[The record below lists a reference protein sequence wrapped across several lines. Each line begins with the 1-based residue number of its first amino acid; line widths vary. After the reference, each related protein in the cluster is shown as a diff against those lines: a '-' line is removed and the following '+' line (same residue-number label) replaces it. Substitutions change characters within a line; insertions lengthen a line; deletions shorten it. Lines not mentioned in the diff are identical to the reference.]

1 MIWGNVSAEEKDIKI
16 RVYGHVYNENK
27 NTPIKNMSVYIKK
40 DGKILWNW
48 KSSKEWLYDII
59 IDNRTDY
66 LNVCIESNSF
76 TEIKNSNY
84 CVTVSAFQKIGRI
97 INDIEVREVEYDFY
111 TNSQW
116 ENLNER
122 YEEEVTNQSTEEAFD
137 EYQETILQE
146 REKDEERI
154 AEEERLAELEKQK
167 AEYKMVANTEMT
179 WPLDVIQI
187 IGTVKSL
194 SGTTQ
199 DIDYNRTYII
209 AIDHYGNKLKEERLN
224 KYYDF
229 NITIHPKNE
238 KVFLHP
244 VNLKIENR
252 EYVKIEGENI
262 LKYEPEYRLITKEK
276 NIVNVKIREK
286 KVGKMDK
293 TLYVKEKLPILSI
306 LFILGFIVISM
317 IVVVKNRI
325 NAKRQDY

>member
-1 MIWGNVSAEEKDIKI
+1 
-16 RVYGHVYNENK
+16 
-27 NTPIKNMSVYIKK
+27 
-40 DGKILWNW
+40 
-48 KSSKEWLYDII
+48 
-59 IDNRTDY
+59 
-66 LNVCIESNSF
+66 
-76 TEIKNSNY
+76 
-84 CVTVSAFQKIGRI
+84 
-97 INDIEVREVEYDFY
+97 
-111 TNSQW
+111 
-116 ENLNER
+116 
-122 YEEEVTNQSTEEAFD
+122 
-137 EYQETILQE
+137 
-146 REKDEERI
+146 
-154 AEEERLAELEKQK
+154 
-167 AEYKMVANTEMT
+167 
-179 WPLDVIQI
+179 VIQI

>member
-122 YEEEVTNQSTEEAFD
+122 Y
-137 EYQETILQE
+137 
-146 REKDEERI
+146 
-154 AEEERLAELEKQK
+154 
-167 AEYKMVANTEMT
+167 
-179 WPLDVIQI
+179 
-187 IGTVKSL
+187 
-194 SGTTQ
+194 
-199 DIDYNRTYII
+199 
-209 AIDHYGNKLKEERLN
+209 
-224 KYYDF
+224 
-229 NITIHPKNE
+229 
-238 KVFLHP
+238 
-244 VNLKIENR
+244 
-252 EYVKIEGENI
+252 
-262 LKYEPEYRLITKEK
+262 
-276 NIVNVKIREK
+276 
-286 KVGKMDK
+286 
-293 TLYVKEKLPILSI
+293 
-306 LFILGFIVISM
+306 
-317 IVVVKNRI
+317 
-325 NAKRQDY
+325 